1 MNHSLDDWRT
11 NRTRSYKYFR
21 IPTMCFGISM
31 LRFSSSHEG
40 YESVSRN
47 EEFGDFTGKRFIAK
61 RRNHRLQTYHSF
73 PLSAL
78 KRPGWPCCSRPE
90 LSRSIDVE
98 DKMNAKNTTNRT
110 EPRTVG
116 QWIRYVVVAPIAL
129 FLVWWMLRLYVL

>member
-11 NRTRSYKYFR
+11 NRTRSYKYLR

-31 LRFSSSHEG
+31 LRLPSSHEG
-40 YESVSRN
+40 YESVSCN

-78 KRPGWPCCSRPE
+78 QRPAGSAAA
-90 LSRSIDVE
+90 D
-98 DKMNAKNTTNRT
+98 TNF
-110 EPRTVG
+110 P
-116 QWIRYVVVAPIAL
+116 
-129 FLVWWMLRLYVL
+129 